1 MFEVSVIV
9 EPVNGTGFRASCGAP
24 VSASA
29 EGASREEA
37 LERLRAQL
45 EGRFRHG
52 AEVVCLRIGDRTL
65 PATAVWPDD
74 DLTRTWLQGI
84 ADARAA
90 ANQRPDPWDE
100 P

>member
-24 VSASA
+24 LSASA
-29 EGASREEA
+29 EGVSREEA

-45 EGRFRHG
+45 EGRFQHG
-52 AEVVCLRIGDRTL
+52 AEVVRMRIGDRAI
-65 PATAVWPDD
+65 PATPVWPDD
-74 DLTRTWLQGI
+74 DLTQTWLQGI

-90 ANQRPDPWDE
+90 ADRRPDSWDV